1 MPAILSNTFVNV
13 EGLNYNFDYIMVPR
27 AGKTTYNFYAAAVG
41 YDNKKPRPADW
52 ICVKMSADN
61 YIVYSPVQPFILAAD
76 PVAQLVTFADYEP
89 ADKRAKFK
97 KVKTLMEISPGI
109 WPATPTPGQAL
120 IATQLDIDAIARIM
134 EEQEEAAQQ
143 EKKAAEE
150 KKVAEEKKIAEEKKA
165 AEEKKKVPIVK
176 PIDLEET
183 IKKVL
188 DTALDKV
195 MTVKKETEKNESLT
209 KLDKMNPV
217 KKEEPKSEDQI
228 RKEVAAEYE
237 ERARRQRNDEDYRRR
252 QRYYRSPDRRRYD
265 DHRSSTREKSPE
277 KKSKETEM
285 MELIRQGFD
294 KLANSKPTEPEPETT
309 EQKILRQQQ
318 QQLALLQQQQQQIQ
332 MQQQQL
338 HQMKPHRMFGV
349 PSPDLA
355 TLLPYPGTS
364 QQYRGANKKRHSLDR
379 SLEWS
384 TASPEVTPERTRKV
398 SAQQQPWMQ
407 PRYQPDDQRYDGPY
421 NY

>member
-1 MPAILSNTFVNV
+1 MPAILSNTFIQV

-27 AGKTTYNFYAAAVG
+27 AGKTTYNFYAAAIG
-41 YDNKKPRPADW
+41 YDNKKPRPVDW
-52 ICVKMSADN
+52 ICVKMSENN
-61 YIVYSPVQPFILAAD
+61 YVVYSPIQPFILAAD
-76 PVAQLVTFADYEP
+76 PVAQFVTFADYEP

-120 IATQLDIDAIARIM
+120 IATQMDVDAIARIM
-134 EEQEEAAQQ
+134 EEQEEAARIEQ
-143 EKKAAEE
+143 EKKT
-150 KKVAEEKKIAEEKKA
+150 AEEKKA
-165 AEEKKKVPIVK
+165 ADEKKAAEDRKAAEEKEKLPVVN
-176 PIDLEET
+176 LEET
-183 IKKVL
+183 IQKVL
-188 DTALDKV
+188 NTALDKV
-195 MTVKKETEKNESLT
+195 MTAKKETEKNESLA
-209 KLDKMNPV
+209 KIDKMNPV

-228 RKEVAAEYE
+228 RREVAAEYE

-265 DHRSSTREKSPE
+265 DLRSSTREKSPE

-285 MELIRQGFD
+285 MELIQKGFD
-294 KLANSKPTEPEPETT
+294 KLANSKPAEPEPETT

-364 QQYRGANKKRHSLDR
+364 QQHRGPNKKRNSLDR

-384 TASPEVTPERTRKV
+384 SASPEVTPERTRKV
-398 SAQQQPWMQ
+398 STQQQPWMQ
-407 PRYQPDDQRYDGPY
+407 PRYPPDDQRYDGAY